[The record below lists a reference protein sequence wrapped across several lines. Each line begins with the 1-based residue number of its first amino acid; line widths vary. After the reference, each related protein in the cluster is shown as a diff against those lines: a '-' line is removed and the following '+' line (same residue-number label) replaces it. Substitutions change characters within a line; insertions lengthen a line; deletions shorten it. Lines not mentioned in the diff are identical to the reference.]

1 MYFGDCIMTTTQ
13 VVLVLLIIFATSV
26 VQSVAGFGSALLAVP
41 LMVVVIDLQS
51 AVIISSFVGT
61 LSNLLQSW
69 QLRRNIDATMTKR
82 FLLSTVIG
90 APAGLLLFIYAN
102 QSALKIVLG
111 ISILFGVFVLSR
123 GLELQHISSWLDW
136 LMGVLSGVLLMATST
151 NGPPLVFVLQA
162 RKIDP
167 ARFRA
172 TLNMV
177 FLVSGAFG
185 LVMFGFAGEIVRSD
199 VNMAAVSV
207 PAMIIGVSLGVVIRK
222 YVQQELFKK
231 LVLILLT
238 IGGLSS
244 LFGGIF
250 G

>member
-1 MYFGDCIMTTTQ
+1 MTTTQ

-26 VQSVAGFGSALLAVP
+26 VQSVAGFGFALLAVP

-69 QLRRNIDATMTKR
+69 QLRNNIDRNLTKR
-82 FLLSTVIG
+82 FLLATVIG

-136 LMGVLSGVLLMATST
+136 VMGALSGVLLMATST

-167 ARFRA
+167 VTFRA

-185 LVMFGFAGEIVRSD
+185 LVMFGVAGEILRSD
-199 VNMAAVSV
+199 ANMAAVAV
-207 PAMIIGVSLGVVIRK
+207 PAMASGVSLGVVIRK

-231 LVLILLT
+231 IVLILLT
-238 IGGLSS
+238 VGGVSS

>member
-1 MYFGDCIMTTTQ
+1 MTTTQ

-26 VQSVAGFGSALLAVP
+26 VQSVAGFGFALLAVP

-69 QLRRNIDATMTKR
+69 QLRRDIDATMTKR

-167 ARFRA
+167 ATFRA

-177 FLVSGAFG
+177 LVIA
-185 LVMFGFAGEIVRSD
+185 LMCLKLKVALKQWD
-199 VNMAAVSV
+199 C
-207 PAMIIGVSLGVVIRK
+207 
-222 YVQQELFKK
+222 EL
-231 LVLILLT
+231 LQ
-238 IGGLSS
+238 
-244 LFGGIF
+244 
-250 G
+250 

>member
-1 MYFGDCIMTTTQ
+1 MTTTQ
-13 VVLVLLIIFATSV
+13 MVLVLLIIFATSV
-26 VQSVAGFGSALLAVP
+26 VQAVAGFGFALLAVP

-61 LSNLLQSW
+61 LSNMLQSW
-69 QLRRNIDATMTKR
+69 QLRNNIDRKLTKQ
-82 FLLSTVIG
+82 FLLATVIG
-90 APAGLLLFIYAN
+90 AQAGLLLFIYAN

-111 ISILFGVFVLSR
+111 LSILFGVFVLSR
-123 GLELQHISSWLDW
+123 GLELQHVSSWLDCI
-136 LMGVLSGVLLMATST
+136 MGILSGVLLMATST

-162 RKIDP
+162 RRFDP
-167 ARFRA
+167 ATFRA

-177 FLVSGAFG
+177 FLVSGTFG
-185 LVMFGFAGEIVRSD
+185 LVMFGLAGEILRSD
-199 VNMAAVSV
+199 VNVAAFAI
-207 PAMIIGVSLGVVIRK
+207 PAMVIGVSTGVVIRK

-231 LVLILLT
+231 IVLFLLS

>member
-1 MYFGDCIMTTTQ
+1 MTTTQ
-13 VVLVLLIIFATSV
+13 MVLVLIIILATSV
-26 VQSVAGFGSALLAVP
+26 VQAVAGFGFALLAVP

-61 LSNLLQSW
+61 LSNMLQSW
-69 QLRRNIDATMTKR
+69 QLRNNIDRKLIKR
-82 FLLSTVIG
+82 FLLATVIG

-111 ISILFGVFVLSR
+111 LSILFGVFVLSR
-123 GLELQHISSWLDW
+123 GLELQHVSSWLDW
-136 LMGVLSGVLLMATST
+136 IMGVLSGVLLMATST

-162 RKIDP
+162 RRIDP
-167 ARFRA
+167 ATFRA

-177 FLVSGAFG
+177 FLVSGTFG
-185 LVMFGFAGEIVRSD
+185 LVIFGLAGEIFRSD
-199 VNMAAVSV
+199 VNVAAFAI
-207 PAMIIGVSLGVVIRK
+207 PAMVIGVSTGVVIRK

-231 LVLILLT
+231 IVLFLLT

>member
-1 MYFGDCIMTTTQ
+1 MNTTHI
-13 VVLVLLIIFATSV
+13 VLVLLIIFATSI
-26 VQSVAGFGSALLAVP
+26 VQSVSGFGFALLAVP
-41 LMVVVIDLQS
+41 LMVFVIDLQS

-69 QLRRNIDATMTKR
+69 QLRRNIERAMTKR
-82 FLLSTVIG
+82 FLLATIIG
-90 APAGLLLFIYAN
+90 SPVGLLLFVYAN

-123 GLELQHISSWLDW
+123 GLELQHVSTLLDW
-136 LMGVLSGVLLMATST
+136 AMGVLSGVLLMATST

-167 ARFRA
+167 STFRA
-172 TLNMV
+172 TLNVV

-185 LVMFGFAGEIVRSD
+185 LLMFGLAGEVLRSD

-207 PAMIIGVSLGVVIRK
+207 PAMVLGITLGGAIRK
-222 YVQQELFKK
+222 HVRQELFKK
-231 LVLILLT
+231 IVLALLT
-238 IGGLSS
+238 VGGVSS
-244 LFGGIF
+244 VLGGVFG
-250 G
+250 

>member
-1 MYFGDCIMTTTQ
+1 
-13 VVLVLLIIFATSV
+13 L
-26 VQSVAGFGSALLAVP
+26 
-41 LMVVVIDLQS
+41 
-51 AVIISSFVGT
+51 
-61 LSNLLQSW
+61 
-69 QLRRNIDATMTKR
+69 TKR
-82 FLLSTVIG
+82 FLLATVIG

-136 LMGVLSGVLLMATST
+136 VMGALSGVLLMATST

-167 ARFRA
+167 ATFRA

-185 LVMFGFAGEIVRSD
+185 LVMFGVAGEILRSD
-199 VNMAAVSV
+199 ANMAAVAV
-207 PAMIIGVSLGVVIRK
+207 PAMASGVSLGVVIRK

-231 LVLILLT
+231 IVLILLT
-238 IGGLSS
+238 VGGVSS

>member
-1 MYFGDCIMTTTQ
+1 MTTTQ
-13 VVLVLLIIFATSV
+13 MVLVLLIILATSV
-26 VQSVAGFGSALLAVP
+26 VQAVAGFGFALLAVP

-51 AVIISSFVGT
+51 AVIISSFVGI
-61 LSNLLQSW
+61 LSNMLQSW
-69 QLRRNIDATMTKR
+69 QLRNNIDRKLTKR
-82 FLLSTVIG
+82 FLLATVIG

-111 ISILFGVFVLSR
+111 LSILFGVFVLSR
-123 GLELQHISSWLDW
+123 GLELQHVSSWLDW
-136 LMGVLSGVLLMATST
+136 IMGILSGVLLMATST

-162 RKIDP
+162 RRFDP
-167 ARFRA
+167 ATFRA

-177 FLVSGAFG
+177 FLVSGTFG
-185 LVMFGFAGEIVRSD
+185 LVMFGLAGEILRSD
-199 VNMAAVSV
+199 VNVAAFAI
-207 PAMIIGVSLGVVIRK
+207 PAMVIGVSTGVVIRK

-231 LVLILLT
+231 IVLFLLS

>member
-1 MYFGDCIMTTTQ
+1 MTTTQ
-13 VVLVLLIIFATSV
+13 MVLVLLIIFATSV
-26 VQSVAGFGSALLAVP
+26 VQAVAGFGFALLAVP

-61 LSNLLQSW
+61 LSNMLQSW
-69 QLRRNIDATMTKR
+69 QLRRNINRNMTRR
-82 FLLSTVIG
+82 FLLATAVGSPV
-90 APAGLLLFIYAN
+90 GLLLFVYAN

-111 ISILFGVFVLSR
+111 LSILFGVFVLSR
-123 GLELQHISSWLDW
+123 GLELQHVSSWLDW
-136 LMGVLSGVLLMATST
+136 IMGILSGVLLMATST

-162 RKIDP
+162 RRIDP
-167 ARFRA
+167 ATFRA

-177 FLVSGAFG
+177 FLVSATFG
-185 LVMFGFAGEIVRSD
+185 LVMFGLAGEILRSD
-199 VNMAAVSV
+199 VNVAAFAI
-207 PAMIIGVSLGVVIRK
+207 PAMVIGVSTGVVIRK

-231 LVLILLT
+231 IVLFLLT

>member
-1 MYFGDCIMTTTQ
+1 MTTTQ
-13 VVLVLLIIFATSV
+13 MVLVLLIIFATSV
-26 VQSVAGFGSALLAVP
+26 VQAVAGFGFALLAVP

-61 LSNLLQSW
+61 LSNMLQSW
-69 QLRRNIDATMTKR
+69 QLRRNINRNMTRR
-82 FLLSTVIG
+82 FLLATAVGSPV
-90 APAGLLLFIYAN
+90 GLLLFVYAN

-111 ISILFGVFVLSR
+111 LSIVFGVFVLSR
-123 GLELQHISSWLDW
+123 GLELQHVSSWLDW

-162 RKIDP
+162 RRIDP
-167 ARFRA
+167 ATFRA

-177 FLVSGAFG
+177 FLVSGTFG
-185 LVMFGFAGEIVRSD
+185 LLMFGLAGEIFRSD
-199 VNMAAVSV
+199 VNVAAFAI
-207 PAMIIGVSLGVVIRK
+207 PAMVIGVSTGVVIRK

-231 LVLILLT
+231 IVLILLT

>member
-1 MYFGDCIMTTTQ
+1 MTTTQ
-13 VVLVLLIIFATSV
+13 MVLVLLIILATSV
-26 VQSVAGFGSALLAVP
+26 VQAVAGFGFALLAVP

-51 AVIISSFVGT
+51 AVIISSFVGI
-61 LSNLLQSW
+61 LSNMLQSW
-69 QLRRNIDATMTKR
+69 QLRRNINRNMTRRFVLATAVG
-82 FLLSTVIG
+82 SPV
-90 APAGLLLFIYAN
+90 GLLLFVYAN

-111 ISILFGVFVLSR
+111 LSILFGVFVLSR
-123 GLELQHISSWLDW
+123 GLELQHVSSWLDW
-136 LMGVLSGVLLMATST
+136 IMGILSGVLLMATST

-162 RKIDP
+162 RRFDP
-167 ARFRA
+167 ATFRA

-177 FLVSGAFG
+177 FLVSGTFG
-185 LVMFGFAGEIVRSD
+185 LVMFGLAGEILRSD
-199 VNMAAVSV
+199 VNVAAFAI
-207 PAMIIGVSLGVVIRK
+207 PAMVIGVSTGVVIRK

-231 LVLILLT
+231 IVLFLLT

>member
-1 MYFGDCIMTTTQ
+1 MHFGDCIMTTTQ

-51 AVIISSFVGT
+51 AVIISSVVGT
-61 LSNLLQSW
+61 MSNLLQSW
-69 QLRRNIDATMTKR
+69 QLRHNIHRNMTKR
-82 FLLSTVIG
+82 FLFATVVG
-90 APAGLLLFIYAN
+90 SPAGLLLFIYAN

-111 ISILFGVFVLSR
+111 VSILFGVFVLSR
-123 GLELQHISSWLDW
+123 GLELQHVSSWLDW
-136 LMGVLSGVLLMATST
+136 VMGILSGVLLLATST

-167 ARFRA
+167 ATFRA

-185 LVMFGFAGEIVRSD
+185 LAMFGFAGEIVRSD
-199 VNMAAVSV
+199 INIAAVSV
-207 PAMIIGVSLGVVIRK
+207 PAMIIGVSLGGVLRK

-244 LFGGIF
+244 LLGGIF

>member
-1 MYFGDCIMTTTQ
+1 MHFGDCIMTTGQ
-13 VVLVLLIIFATSV
+13 IVLVLVIIFATSV
-26 VQSVAGFGSALLAVP
+26 IQSVAGFGFALLAVP

-51 AVIISSFVGT
+51 AVIVSSFVGT

-167 ARFRA
+167 ATFRA

-185 LVMFGFAGEIVRSD
+185 LVMFGLAGEIVRSD
-199 VNMAAVSV
+199 INMAAVSV
-207 PAMIIGVSLGVVIRK
+207 PAMIIGVSLGGVVRK
-222 YVQQELFKK
+222 FVQQEFFKK
-231 LVLILLT
+231 IVLILLT

-244 LFGGIF
+244 LLGGIF

>member
-1 MYFGDCIMTTTQ
+1 MTTTQ
-13 VVLVLLIIFATSV
+13 MVLVLLIIFATSV
-26 VQSVAGFGSALLAVP
+26 VQAVAGFGFALLVVP

-61 LSNLLQSW
+61 LSNMLQSW
-69 QLRRNIDATMTKR
+69 QLRNNIDRKLTKR
-82 FLLSTVIG
+82 FLLATVIG

-111 ISILFGVFVLSR
+111 LSILFGVFVLSR
-123 GLELQHISSWLDW
+123 GLELQHVSSWLDW
-136 LMGVLSGVLLMATST
+136 IMGILSGVLLMATST

-162 RKIDP
+162 RRFDP
-167 ARFRA
+167 ATFRA

-177 FLVSGAFG
+177 FLVSATFG
-185 LVMFGFAGEIVRSD
+185 LVMFGLAGEILRSD
-199 VNMAAVSV
+199 VNVAAFAI
-207 PAMIIGVSLGVVIRK
+207 PAMVIGVSTGVVIRK

-231 LVLILLT
+231 IVLFLLS

>member
-1 MYFGDCIMTTTQ
+1 MTTTQ
-13 VVLVLLIIFATSV
+13 MVLVLIIILATSV
-26 VQSVAGFGSALLAVP
+26 VQAVAGFGFALLAVP

-61 LSNLLQSW
+61 LSNMLQSW
-69 QLRRNIDATMTKR
+69 QLRNNIDRKLTKR
-82 FLLSTVIG
+82 FLLATVIG

-111 ISILFGVFVLSR
+111 LSILFGVFVLSR
-123 GLELQHISSWLDW
+123 GLELQHVSSWLDW
-136 LMGVLSGVLLMATST
+136 IMGVLSGVLLMATST

-162 RKIDP
+162 RRIDP
-167 ARFRA
+167 ATFRA

-177 FLVSGAFG
+177 FLVSGTFG
-185 LVMFGFAGEIVRSD
+185 LVIFGLAGEIFRSD
-199 VNMAAVSV
+199 VNVAAFAI
-207 PAMIIGVSLGVVIRK
+207 PAMVIGVSTGVVIRK

-231 LVLILLT
+231 IVLFLLT

-244 LFGGIF
+244 LFGGMF

>member
-1 MYFGDCIMTTTQ
+1 MTTTQ
-13 VVLVLLIIFATSV
+13 MVLVLIIIFATSV
-26 VQSVAGFGSALLAVP
+26 VQAVAGFGFALLAVP

-61 LSNLLQSW
+61 LSNMLQSW
-69 QLRRNIDATMTKR
+69 QLRRNINRNMTRR
-82 FLLSTVIG
+82 FLLATAVGSPV
-90 APAGLLLFIYAN
+90 GLLLFVYAN

-111 ISILFGVFVLSR
+111 LSILFGVFVLSR
-123 GLELQHISSWLDW
+123 GLELQHVSSWLDW
-136 LMGVLSGVLLMATST
+136 IMGVLSGVLLMATST

-162 RKIDP
+162 RRIDP
-167 ARFRA
+167 ATFRA

-177 FLVSGAFG
+177 FLVSGTFG
-185 LVMFGFAGEIVRSD
+185 LVMFGLAGEIFRSD
-199 VNMAAVSV
+199 VNVAAFAI
-207 PAMIIGVSLGVVIRK
+207 PAMVIGVSTGVVIRK

-231 LVLILLT
+231 IVLFLLT

-244 LFGGIF
+244 LFGGMF

>member
-1 MYFGDCIMTTTQ
+1 MNTTHI
-13 VVLVLLIIFATSV
+13 VLVLLIIFATSI
-26 VQSVAGFGSALLAVP
+26 VQSVSGFGFALLAVP
-41 LMVVVIDLQS
+41 LMVFVIDLQS

-69 QLRRNIDATMTKR
+69 QLRRNIERAMTKR
-82 FLLSTVIG
+82 FLLATIIG
-90 APAGLLLFIYAN
+90 SPVGLLLFVYAN

-123 GLELQHISSWLDW
+123 GLELQHVSTLLDW
-136 LMGVLSGVLLMATST
+136 AMGVLSGVLLMATST

-167 ARFRA
+167 STFRA
-172 TLNMV
+172 TLNVV

-185 LVMFGFAGEIVRSD
+185 LLMFGLAGEVLRSD

-207 PAMIIGVSLGVVIRK
+207 PAMVLGITLGGAMRK
-222 YVQQELFKK
+222 HVRQKLFKK
-231 LVLILLT
+231 IVLALLAV
-238 IGGLSS
+238 GGVSS
-244 LFGGIF
+244 VLGGVFG
-250 G
+250 

>member
-1 MYFGDCIMTTTQ
+1 
-13 VVLVLLIIFATSV
+13 
-26 VQSVAGFGSALLAVP
+26 
-41 LMVVVIDLQS
+41 MVVVIDLQS
-51 AVIISSFVGT
+51 AVIVSSFVGT

-69 QLRRNIDATMTKR
+69 QLRRNIDATLTKR

-111 ISILFGVFVLSR
+111 VSILFGVFVLSR

-199 VNMAAVSV
+199 VSMAAVSV

>member
-1 MYFGDCIMTTTQ
+1 MYFGDGIMTTNQ

>member
-26 VQSVAGFGSALLAVP
+26 VQSVAGFGFALLAVP

-51 AVIISSFVGT
+51 AVIVSSFVGT

-69 QLRRNIDATMTKR
+69 QLRRNIDATLTKR

-111 ISILFGVFVLSR
+111 VSILFGVFVLSR

-199 VNMAAVSV
+199 VSMAAVSV

>member
-1 MYFGDCIMTTTQ
+1 MTTTQ
-13 VVLVLLIIFATSV
+13 MVLVLLIIFATSV
-26 VQSVAGFGSALLAVP
+26 VQAVAGFGFALLAVP

-51 AVIISSFVGT
+51 AVIISSFVCT
-61 LSNLLQSW
+61 LSNMLQSW
-69 QLRRNIDATMTKR
+69 QLRRNINRNVTRRFVLATAVG
-82 FLLSTVIG
+82 SPV
-90 APAGLLLFIYAN
+90 GLLLFVYAN

-111 ISILFGVFVLSR
+111 LSILFGVFVLSR
-123 GLELQHISSWLDW
+123 GLELQHVSSWLDW
-136 LMGVLSGVLLMATST
+136 IMGILSGVLLMATST

-162 RKIDP
+162 RRLDP
-167 ARFRA
+167 ATFRA

-177 FLVSGAFG
+177 FLVSGTFG
-185 LVMFGFAGEIVRSD
+185 LVMFGLAGEILRSD
-199 VNMAAVSV
+199 VNVAAFAI
-207 PAMIIGVSLGVVIRK
+207 PAMVIGVSTGVVIRK

-231 LVLILLT
+231 IVLFLLT

>member
-1 MYFGDCIMTTTQ
+1 MTTTQ
-13 VVLVLLIIFATSV
+13 MVLVLLIILATSV
-26 VQSVAGFGSALLAVP
+26 VQAVAGFGFALLAVP

-51 AVIISSFVGT
+51 AVIISSFVGI
-61 LSNLLQSW
+61 LSNMLQSW
-69 QLRRNIDATMTKR
+69 QLRRNINRNMTRRFVLATAVG
-82 FLLSTVIG
+82 SPV
-90 APAGLLLFIYAN
+90 GLLLFVYAN

-111 ISILFGVFVLSR
+111 LSILFGVFVLSR
-123 GLELQHISSWLDW
+123 GLELQHVSSWLDW
-136 LMGVLSGVLLMATST
+136 IMGILSGVLLMATST

-162 RKIDP
+162 RRFDP
-167 ARFRA
+167 ATFRA

-177 FLVSGAFG
+177 FLVSGTFG
-185 LVMFGFAGEIVRSD
+185 LVMFGLAGEILRSD
-199 VNMAAVSV
+199 VNVAAFAI
-207 PAMIIGVSLGVVIRK
+207 PAMVIGVSTGVVIRK

-231 LVLILLT
+231 IVLFLLS

>member
-1 MYFGDCIMTTTQ
+1 MYFGDRIMTTTQ

-26 VQSVAGFGSALLAVP
+26 VQSVAGFGFALLAVP

-69 QLRRNIDATMTKR
+69 QLRNNIDRKLTKR
-82 FLLSTVIG
+82 FLLATVIG

-136 LMGVLSGVLLMATST
+136 VMGVLSGVLLMATST

-167 ARFRA
+167 ATFRA

-177 FLVSGAFG
+177 FLVSGTFG

-207 PAMIIGVSLGVVIRK
+207 PAMIIGISLGGVLRK

-231 LVLILLT
+231 IVLMLLAV
-238 IGGLSS
+238 GGLSS
-244 LFGGIF
+244 VLGGVL

>member
-1 MYFGDCIMTTTQ
+1 
-13 VVLVLLIIFATSV
+13 
-26 VQSVAGFGSALLAVP
+26 
-41 LMVVVIDLQS
+41 MVVVIDLQS
-51 AVIISSFVGT
+51 AVIVSSFVGT

-69 QLRRNIDATMTKR
+69 QLRRNIDATLTKR

-111 ISILFGVFVLSR
+111 VSILFGVFVLSR

-199 VNMAAVSV
+199 INMAAVSV

>member
-1 MYFGDCIMTTTQ
+1 MTTTQ
-13 VVLVLLIIFATSV
+13 MVLVLLIILATSV
-26 VQSVAGFGSALLAVP
+26 VQAVAGFGFALLAVP

-61 LSNLLQSW
+61 LSNMLQSW
-69 QLRRNIDATMTKR
+69 QLRRNINRNMTRRFVLATAVG
-82 FLLSTVIG
+82 SPV
-90 APAGLLLFIYAN
+90 GLLLFVYAN

-111 ISILFGVFVLSR
+111 LSILFGVFVLSR
-123 GLELQHISSWLDW
+123 GLELQHVSSWLDW
-136 LMGVLSGVLLMATST
+136 IMGILSGVLLMATST

-162 RKIDP
+162 RRFDP
-167 ARFRA
+167 ATFRA

-177 FLVSGAFG
+177 FLVSGTFG
-185 LVMFGFAGEIVRSD
+185 LVMFGLAGEILRSD
-199 VNMAAVSV
+199 VNVAAFAI
-207 PAMIIGVSLGVVIRK
+207 PAMVIGVSTGVVIRK

-231 LVLILLT
+231 IVLFLLT

>member
-1 MYFGDCIMTTTQ
+1 MTTTQ
-13 VVLVLLIIFATSV
+13 MVLVLIIILATSV
-26 VQSVAGFGSALLAVP
+26 VQAVAGFGFALLAVP

-61 LSNLLQSW
+61 LSNMLQSW
-69 QLRRNIDATMTKR
+69 QLRNNIDRKLIKR
-82 FLLSTVIG
+82 FLLATVIG

-111 ISILFGVFVLSR
+111 LSILFGVFVLSR
-123 GLELQHISSWLDW
+123 GLELQHVSSWLDW
-136 LMGVLSGVLLMATST
+136 IMGVLSGVLLMATST

-162 RKIDP
+162 RRIDP
-167 ARFRA
+167 ATFRA

-177 FLVSGAFG
+177 FLVSGTFG
-185 LVMFGFAGEIVRSD
+185 LVIFGLAGEIFRSD
-199 VNMAAVSV
+199 VNVAAFAI
-207 PAMIIGVSLGVVIRK
+207 PAMVIGVSTGVVIRK

-231 LVLILLT
+231 IVLFLLT

-244 LFGGIF
+244 LFGGMF

>member
-1 MYFGDCIMTTTQ
+1 MTTNQ
-13 VVLVLLIIFATSV
+13 VVLVLVIIFATSV

-51 AVIISSFVGT
+51 AVIISSVVGT
-61 LSNLLQSW
+61 MSNLLQSW
-69 QLRRNIDATMTKR
+69 QLRRNIHIKMTKR

-136 LMGVLSGVLLMATST
+136 VMGVLSGVLLMATST

-167 ARFRA
+167 ATFRA

-185 LVMFGFAGEIVRSD
+185 LAMFGFAGEIVRSD
-199 VNMAAVSV
+199 INIAAVSV